1 MIRSSLRRLSAV
13 AVAVL
18 GLGAATAAPLTAAD
32 ALKVA
37 YSDWPGW
44 VAFDVAIQ
52 KGWYKEAGVNVE
64 FVWMEY
70 VPSMEA
76 FQAGKVDA
84 VTVTNGDQLV
94 MGAAGKSSKAILIN
108 DISYGNDMIVA
119 KAGINSIKDLKGK
132 KIGLELG
139 FVEHL
144 MLLKALEANGMTEA
158 DVTLVNVPT
167 NDTPQTLASGGV
179 DAIGAWQPNS
189 GAALKSVPGSKAVY
203 TSKDVPGLI
212 YDVVAVSTE
221 SLGTRKAEWAK
232 FVTVWPKI
240 VAFIQDP
247 KTKDE
252 AVKIM
257 AARVNVPPADYALL
271 LPGTKFYDIP
281 MAKKAFMPTDTLE
294 SVLGSSKVANAFNLA
309 NKVYEAKIDP
319 AAFLDPSLV
328 MALP

>member
-1 MIRSSLRRLSAV
+1 MIRSSLRRLSAL
-13 AVAVL
+13 AIAVL

-44 VAFDVAIQ
+44 VAFDIAIQ
-52 KGWYKEAGVNVE
+52 KGWYKEAGVDVE

-119 KAGINSIKDLKGK
+119 KAGITSIKDLKGK

-240 VAFIQDP
+240 VAYIQDP
-247 KTKDE
+247 KTKDD
-252 AVKIM
+252 AIKIM
-257 AARVNVPPADYALL
+257 AARVNVPAAEYGLL
-271 LPGTKFYDIP
+271 LPGTKFFDIA
-281 MAKKAFMPTDTLE
+281 MAKKAFMPTETLE

-319 AAFLDPSLV
+319 AAFLDASLV
-328 MALP
+328 QALP